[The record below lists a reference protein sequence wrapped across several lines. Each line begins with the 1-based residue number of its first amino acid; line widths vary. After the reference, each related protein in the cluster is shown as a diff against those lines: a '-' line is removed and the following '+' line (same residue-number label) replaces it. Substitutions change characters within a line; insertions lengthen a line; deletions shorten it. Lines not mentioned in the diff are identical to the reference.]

1 MKKLVLLAL
10 LVSAASCSLK
20 ETEKNEK
27 LLALNHATTVNDDSP
42 YTQLYGAWTGKLPD
56 EQNASASRTV
66 TYIITRIDSKH
77 KTVIGNRS
85 IDGKSQYVH
94 GKVTENQNSLELTFR
109 FWNDKLRKQLEQKLV
124 FENGNLK
131 GFIEA
136 SPKDNLPAVEFP
148 LERKK
153 PEYRAEVMTDSVNF
167 IDWDNP
173 KKEKASRKKYIR
185 PSYPVST
192 EATYVLNASTQKFK
206 ESDLKN
212 LKKTD
217 LQLLRNTIYARHGYI
232 FKNENQNRFFT
243 RFDWYVPVSTDVEK
257 DLTAVEKE
265 NIKLLVRFEKYA
277 EDYYEYFGR

>member
-27 LLALNHATTVNDDSP
+27 LLAVNHAPAINDDSP
-42 YTQLYGAWTGKLPD
+42 YAQLYGAWTGKLPY
-56 EQNASASRTV
+56 EQNASAARTV
-66 TYIITRIDSKH
+66 TYIITRIDSEH
-77 KTVIGNRS
+77 KTVIGNRN
-85 IDGKSQYVH
+85 IDGKSQYVS
-94 GKVTENQNSLELTFR
+94 GKVTESPNGLELKFR

-131 GFIEA
+131 GFTET
-136 SPKDNLPAVEFP
+136 SPKDNLPAVEFTM
-148 LERKK
+148 ERKK
-153 PEYRAEVMTDSVNF
+153 PEYRAEVMTDSMNF

-173 KKEKASRKKYIR
+173 KKEKASKMKYIR

-192 EATYVLNASTQKFK
+192 EAAYGLNGSTQKFK

-232 FKNENQNRFFT
+232 FKNESLNRFFT
-243 RFDWYVPVSTDVEK
+243 RFDWYVPVAADVEAE
-257 DLTAVEKE
+257 LTAVEKE
-265 NIKLLVRFEKYA
+265 NVKLLVRFEKYA
-277 EDYYEYFGR
+277 EDYYENFGR